1 MSVDQRHHAAESGGE
16 SMGRAAGDPLRQ
28 RLGKRLAGDAA
39 VWPAAIPFQP
49 VLRIPWPF
57 DQDLDAS
64 AGVLEQEEGVY
75 YAVIPTTNED
85 FASWNKLVVT
95 WSIRVFSSNTP
106 VNFQS
111 ILFGDGT
118 VLL

>member
-1 MSVDQRHHAAESGGE
+1 M
-16 SMGRAAGDPLRQ
+16 
-28 RLGKRLAGDAA
+28 
-39 VWPAAIPFQP
+39 
-49 VLRIPWPF
+49 
-57 DQDLDAS
+57 
-64 AGVLEQEEGVY
+64 
-75 YAVIPTTNED
+75 IPTTNED

>member
-1 MSVDQRHHAAESGGE
+1 MDYGSTASDPGSAAPDGVIAVFWAVRAPPSNSVSARTK
-16 SMGRAAGDPLRQ
+16 DPLAF
-28 RLGKRLAGDAA
+28 LTT
-39 VWPAAIPFQP
+39 
-49 VLRIPWPF
+49 
-57 DQDLDAS
+57 QDLDAS